1 MDKKEMNQISKDI
14 LEELKEKHLLEK
26 DATLIL
32 RDVIWMISKAQAN
45 HMLK

>member
-26 DATLIL
+26 DAVFIL
-32 RDVIWMISKAQAN
+32 RDVIYMISEAQAN

>member
-1 MDKKEMNQISKDI
+1 MNEKLRKEIADEI
-14 LEELKEKHLLEK
+14 FEELKEKHLLEK